1 MAQIKLQPLLI
12 LQSLHTVSLCY
23 NFLHYNGW
31 CTLIGIQ
38 YKEVHCKP
46 FLCMCID
53 GVCVSSQG
61 ITAVMLSLASRH
73 LGVRQSLLSR
83 SVHRIAARDLNTLR
97 QTRHSFVRRYCAT
110 TEKPP
115 PPPPR
120 GTPYN
125 KLTVGVPK
133 ETFPNEKRVALSP
146 AAVKVL
152 TKEGFNVVIE
162 DGAGSMA
169 KFSNTEYE
177 ASGAQVK
184 PQSEVYGSDIVLKV
198 RAPTSEEVGKMK
210 SGNNLISFI
219 YPGQNSELINE
230 LAAAKITTFAMDC
243 IPRISR
249 AQVFDAL
256 SSMANIAGY
265 KAVIEA
271 ANHFGRFFT
280 GQITAAGKVP
290 PAKVLVIGGG
300 VAGLSS
306 VGTAKNMGAVVRVF
320 DTREAVKEQARSF
333 GAEFLEVHV
342 QESGEGTGGYAKEM
356 SKEFIEAEMELFA
369 KQAKEVDIIISTAL
383 IPGKPAPKLITKEMI
398 DSMKDGSVV
407 VDLAAEAGG
416 NIVTTVPG
424 ELTVHKGVTHIGYTD
439 LPSRLPTQ
447 SSTLYGNNI
456 SKFLLAIGEKGHFH
470 IDLEDEVVRGSLVLK
485 DGEKMWPPPPP
496 KEIPQPE
503 QPVPV
508 VKAEV
513 VETKV
518 DPFSA
523 TLRQAMV
530 YTGGLGS
537 ILGLGVIAPS
547 AAFNTMVT
555 TFALSGIVGYHTV
568 WGVTPALHSPLMS
581 VTNAISGIT
590 AVGGLLCMGGGY
602 LPTSSPAALAAAA
615 TFISS
620 INIFGGFLIT
630 KRMLDMFKRP
640 DDPPEYN
647 YLYAIPGAAFLGGYL
662 GAHMQGFS
670 DIQQMGYLAAS
681 LCCVGALTG
690 LASQSTARVGNAL
703 GIIGVTSGITA
714 TLAGLGSSPEVL
726 VQMLSCIAGG
736 GLIGSIIA
744 KRIAVTD
751 LPQLVAAFHSFVGLA
766 AVLTC
771 LSTYMS
777 EYAHLMTD
785 PAAAV
790 TKAALF
796 LGTFIGGVTF
806 TGSIIAYGKLQGI
819 LKSEPLL
826 LPGRHL
832 LNSGMLLANVGALGY
847 YMTNPG
853 YGADMSCLGTTAL
866 LSSAMG
872 VTLTS
877 AIGGA
882 DMPVVISILNSYSGW
897 ALAAEGFMLDNSL
910 LTIVGTM
917 IGSSGAILSY
927 IMCKA
932 MNRSLTNVIL
942 GGLATQSK
950 DYKGGKP
957 KEITGTHTEVDIDGT
972 VDLIREAKNIII
984 TPGYGLC
991 VAQAQYPLGEMVDIL
1006 IKQGKNVRFGV
1017 HPVAGRMPG
1026 QLNVLLAEAGVPY
1039 NIVLEMDEIN
1049 SDFPDTDLTLVV
1061 GANDTVNSSAEE
1073 DPNSIIAGMPVLQV
1087 RWSLTHTL
1095 CTMYIQNVYSVCSYC
1110 IWSCTCMNNNFCRMH
1125 AMPHRCMGTT
1135 CIAIH
1140 MHA

>member
-1 MAQIKLQPLLI
+1 
-12 LQSLHTVSLCY
+12 
-23 NFLHYNGW
+23 
-31 CTLIGIQ
+31 
-38 YKEVHCKP
+38 
-46 FLCMCID
+46 
-53 GVCVSSQG
+53 
-61 ITAVMLSLASRH
+61 MLGLASRH
-73 LGVRQSLLSR
+73 FGSSSLTNTARRLA
-83 SVHRIAARDLNTLR
+83 VRDLRLP
-97 QTRHSFVRRYCAT
+97 TRHSLRRYCAN

-115 PPPPR
+115 P
-120 GTPYN
+120 GVPYN
-125 KLTVGVPK
+125 RLTVGVPK

-146 AAVKVL
+146 AAVKIL
-152 TKEGFNVVIE
+152 TKEGFNVAIE
-162 DGAGSMA
+162 DGAGSNA
-169 KFSNTEYE
+169 KFSNAEYE
-177 ASGAQVK
+177 ASGAQIK
-184 PQSEVYGSDIVLKV
+184 PQSEVFGSDIVLKV
-198 RAPTSEEVGKMK
+198 RAPSSEEVGKLK
-210 SGNNLISFI
+210 HGSNLISFI
-219 YPGQNSELINE
+219 YPGQNSELLDK
-230 LAAAKITTFAMDC
+230 LAVAKVNTFAMDC
-243 IPRISR
+243 IPRITR

-306 VGTAKNMGAVVRVF
+306 VGTAKNMGAVVRAF
-320 DTREAVKEQARSF
+320 DTREAVKEQVQSF
-333 GAEFLEVHV
+333 GAEFLEVDV
-342 QESGEGTGGYAKEM
+342 KETGEGSGGYAKVM
-356 SKEFIEAEMELFA
+356 SKEFIEAEMALFA

-383 IPGKPAPKLITKEMI
+383 IPGKPAPKLISREMVE
-398 DSMKDGSVV
+398 SMKDGSVV

-416 NIVTTVPG
+416 NIATTVPG
-424 ELTVHKGVTHIGYTD
+424 ELSVHKGVTHIGYTD

-447 SSTLYGNNI
+447 SSTLYGNNV
-456 SKFLLAIGEKGHFH
+456 SKFLLAIGGKGHFH

-485 DGEKMWPPPPP
+485 DGDKMWPPPPP
-496 KEIPQPE
+496 KEVPQPE
-503 QPVPV
+503 QQQQQQPVPV
-508 VKAEV
+508 VQAEV
-513 VETKV
+513 V
-518 DPFSA
+518 DSPYGA
-523 TLRQAMV
+523 TLKQAMM

-537 ILGLGVIAPS
+537 IVGLGAIAPS

-555 TFALSGIVGYHTV
+555 TFSLSGIVGYHTV

-630 KRMLDMFKRP
+630 KRMLDMFRRP

-662 GAHMQGFS
+662 AAHMHGFS

-690 LASQSTARVGNAL
+690 LSSQSTARVGNAL
-703 GIIGVTSGITA
+703 GIIGVSSGIVA
-714 TLAGLGSSPEVL
+714 TLASLGASPEVL
-726 VQMLSCIAGG
+726 VQMMSCIGAGG
-736 GLIGSIIA
+736 ALGTLIA
-744 KRIAVTD
+744 KRISVAD

-771 LSTYMS
+771 VSTYMS

-785 PAAAV
+785 PSAAV

-806 TGSIIAYGKLQGI
+806 TGSIIAYGKLQGV

-826 LPGRHL
+826 LPGRNL

-853 YGADMSCLGTTAL
+853 YGADMSCLGATAL
-866 LSSAMG
+866 LSSTMG

-897 ALAAEGFMLDNSL
+897 ALAAEGFMLNNSL

-932 MNRSLTNVIL
+932 MNRSLANVIL
-942 GGLATQSK
+942 GGLATKSK
-950 DYKGGKP
+950 DYKGGKA
-957 KEITGTHTEVDIDGT
+957 KEITGTHTEIDVEAT
-972 VDLIREAKNIII
+972 VDLIRDAKNIII

-1006 IKQGKNVRFGV
+1006 RKQGKNVRFGV

-1039 NIVLEMDEIN
+1039 DIVLEMDEIN
-1049 SDFPDTDLTLVV
+1049 PDFPDTDVTLVV
-1061 GANDTVNSSAEE
+1061 GANDTVNSSALD
-1073 DPNSIIAGMPVLQV
+1073 DPNSIIAGMPVLKV
-1087 RWSLTHTL
+1087 GILMNLELWHFSDAYT
-1095 CTMYIQNVYSVCSYC
+1095 CTTQ
-1110 IWSCTCMNNNFCRMH
+1110 
-1125 AMPHRCMGTT
+1125 
-1135 CIAIH
+1135 
-1140 MHA
+1140 